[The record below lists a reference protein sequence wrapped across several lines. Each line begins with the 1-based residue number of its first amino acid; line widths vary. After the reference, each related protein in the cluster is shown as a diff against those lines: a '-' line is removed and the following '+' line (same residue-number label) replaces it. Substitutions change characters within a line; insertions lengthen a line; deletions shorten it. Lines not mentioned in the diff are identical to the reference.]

1 MLPQGADR
9 CLAASG
15 YRIRRVALS
24 PQASVLAPP
33 VGPAND
39 SPEANPVPQACRTQS
54 GPRHHACSARQ
65 LDARLSRG
73 PDRPIQRLRT
83 NRATPLA
90 GSSPAPRRPSR
101 WATRERV
108 GIEDG
113 GRFGANVRGDAAATS
128 EPLLSMTMP
137 LRRGLKP
144 LPRNY
149 VAKGQ
154 KWPHGNLG
162 EKVPGVV
169 EDVPGV
175 VFFVQDIARKV
186 KVEVEENDNLS
197 VKQLAEDA
205 DVSMQTVYDFLNGD
219 SWGTLTLI
227 YSLERALQQSLWSR
241 DHLSPKWDIMVR
253 DHNASKN

>member
-1 MLPQGADR
+1 MPHTKW
-9 CLAASG
+9 AAAPRLLSQAAG
-15 YRIRRVALS
+15 RKTVPGTRSPHSAPTNQPRNAPRWVVA
-24 PQASVLAPP
+24 
-33 VGPAND
+33 
-39 SPEANPVPQACRTQS
+39 
-54 GPRHHACSARQ
+54 
-65 LDARLSRG
+65 
-73 PDRPIQRLRT
+73 
-83 NRATPLA
+83 
-90 GSSPAPRRPSR
+90 SPA
-101 WATRERV
+101 ATLPLGNERERV

-175 VFFVQDIARKV
+175 VFFVQNIARKV
-186 KVEVEENDNLS
+186 KVEVEENNDLS
-197 VKQLAEDA
+197 VKQLAKDA
-205 DVSMQTVYDFLNGD
+205 KVSMQTVYDFLNGD

-227 YSLERALQQSLWSR
+227 YSLERALEQSLWSR

-253 DHNASKN
+253 DHNAAEN